1 MRNFHKCLCNI
12 YGRATVDRSSVGNR
26 AKKVTAS
33 ESLRLMTSCDYE
45 SGTRRGADRAHKAVE
60 VDGGFVEKQGTETNH
75 HSSLFLIFMI

>member
-1 MRNFHKCLCNI
+1 
-12 YGRATVDRSSVGNR
+12 
-26 AKKVTAS
+26 
-33 ESLRLMTSCDYE
+33 MTSCDYE